1 MIRPPLC
8 QNFAYC
14 WRFSDITT
22 DRSLEKGETRTALT
36 SEPLDDD
43 LTLLVTGDFD
53 VFIGGVTN

>member
-8 QNFAYC
+8 QNFANC

-22 DRSLEKGETRTALT
+22 DRSLEKGETRKPLT
-36 SEPLDDD
+36 FEPLDDD
-43 LTLLVTGDFD
+43 QILLVTGDFD